1 MTWLLICLNRKCSKN
16 KCYVSTFI
24 LYYIHLYLYLYI
36 IKSWSV
42 TFIITMLLLSHISSH
57 VIHLFFTFSFL
68 YLNFSSP
75 YFQKKNHL
83 LPISSHTYCY
93 NSSNLSFF
101 FFFFFFTSLSPHY
114 FTVILPSSFLYI
126 LFLHLNFS
134 SPYFQKKKKKT
145 LLLPISSRTN
155 WCTSSNIFLSFLP
168 LYLPTTLPLYFLPL
182 FYILTLLL
190 PILFCINLIM
200 FSHSIHIFPT

>member
-1 MTWLLICLNRKCSKN
+1 
-16 KCYVSTFI
+16 
-24 LYYIHLYLYLYI
+24 
-36 IKSWSV
+36 
-42 TFIITMLLLSHISSH
+42 MLLLSHISSH

-75 YFQKKNHL
+75 YFQKKIIFSLFVHTPIVTL
-83 LPISSHTYCY
+83 LPTFP
-93 NSSNLSFF
+93 FF
-101 FFFFFFTSLSPHY
+101 FFFLPLYLPTTLPLY
-114 FTVILPSSFLYI
+114 FLPLFYIYFFLY
-126 LFLHLNFS
+126 LNLS

-168 LYLPTTLPLYFLPL
+168 LYLPTTLPYTSFLF

-190 PILFCINLIM
+190 PILSCINLIS
-200 FSHSIHIFPT
+200 FSHSIHIFSIQNCEYSLSLSLYFLSVNFCSFL